1 MRDYLKTCERAAR
14 AGGEQ
19 LVQWRGR
26 FQVHSKGPSD
36 WVTEADFASQDAI
49 RKIVE
54 ADFPDH
60 DFLGEEDTEIR
71 QTGSRFVWHVDPL
84 DGTTNY
90 VHGAPPYCVSVAL
103 AEEGEV
109 IAAAV
114 YDPVLDECFTAERGQ
129 GARLN
134 GEPIAVSNATNLENS
149 LVTASFPPLV
159 DPKSEEIQAFLRIL
173 QSAGSMRRTGS
184 AALNLCYVAAG
195 RFDAFWAVTIKSWD
209 VAAGVLLVREAGGIV
224 TAPSGS
230 SFVLDQP
237 KFACA
242 ASEKLHREL
251 ISGLALS

>member
-1 MRDYLKTCERAAR
+1 MNDYVKTCERAAR

-19 LVQWRGR
+19 LKLWMGKFDVRE
-26 FQVHSKGPSD
+26 KGPSD
-36 WVTEADFASQDAI
+36 WVTDADLASQKAI
-49 RKIVE
+49 EEIVRGAYPE
-54 ADFPDH
+54 H
-60 DFLGEEDTEIR
+60 DFRGEEDTVVEEK
-71 QTGSRFVWHVDPL
+71 GSRFVWQVDPL

-114 YDPVLDECFTAERGQ
+114 FDPVSGECFTAQRGE
-129 GARLN
+129 GAFLN
-134 GEPIAVSNATNLENS
+134 GRRISVSGAESLDRS

-159 DPKSEEIQAFLRIL
+159 DPESEEIQAFLRVL
-173 QSAGSMRRTGS
+173 RKAGSMRRTGS

-209 VAAGVLLVREAGGIV
+209 VAAGVLLVREAGGTV
-224 TAPSGS
+224 TAPDGGP
-230 SFVLDQP
+230 FVLDEA

-242 ASEKLHREL
+242 ATESLHGEL
-251 ISGLALS
+251 LQLLSVS